1 MAQLLQLKS
10 RQKSVESTLKITKA
24 MKLIAAARLSGAKDR
39 YKRSKSLLK
48 KFRDFTLH
56 LKDSEIAKNHPLCQT
71 KEGKKELYVLLT
83 TDKGFCGGYNLKLFH
98 QVYSTK
104 EEVDARG
111 HEMVLV
117 PIGTKGVEFFHKED
131 FIMPLSDEIASVWEN
146 ELYVES
152 RLLFQE
158 LEDFYMTG
166 EYESIYI
173 IYNEFQSVLTQE
185 PIISKILPIEM
196 EPEAGTAPIEFLYDP
211 DEKAIV
217 NRILPMHATLSIFKG
232 MVEMKAGE
240 YGSRMTAMDGANRNG
255 EKLIRRLK
263 GEIQRA
269 RQEAITTE
277 LSELIAG
284 VVSLKGDI

>member
-39 YKRSKSLLK
+39 YKKSKPLLK

-56 LKDSEIAKNHPLCQT
+56 LKDSEVAKNHPLCQ
-71 KEGKKELYVLLT
+71 KKDGKKELYVLLS

-98 QVYSTK
+98 YVYSIK
-104 EEVDARG
+104 EEVDERG

-117 PIGTKGVEFFHKED
+117 PIGTKGTEFFHKED
-131 FIMPLSDEIASVWEN
+131 FIMPLSDEIASVWED

-196 EPEAGTAPIEFLYDP
+196 EPEAEAGTAPIEFLYDP
-211 DEKAIV
+211 DEATIV

-240 YGSRMTAMDGANRNG
+240 YGARMTAMDGANRNG
-255 EKLIRRLK
+255 ERC
-263 GEIQRA
+263 G
-269 RQEAITTE
+269 
-277 LSELIAG
+277 
-284 VVSLKGDI
+284 